1 MLVSQIQV
9 YQEGPFFRP
18 MLASS
23 KVSELLFQR
32 RSRATDSEVL
42 EADLLSASKNSGSVD
57 LKEESVEER
66 VSTKYCIVIEENKII
81 S

>member
-9 YQEGPFFRP
+9 CQGPFIRP
-18 MLASS
+18 MLVSF

-42 EADLLSASKNSGSVD
+42 EADLFSASKNSGSVGI
-57 LKEESVEER
+57 KEESLEER
-66 VSTKYCIVIEENKII
+66 VSTKLFYCD
-81 S
+81 

>member
-1 MLVSQIQV
+1 MTMLVSQIQV
-9 YQEGPFFRP
+9 YQGPFFRP

-57 LKEESVEER
+57 IKEESVEER
-66 VSTKYCIVIEENKII
+66 VSTKLLYCD
-81 S
+81 